1 MKGLDPAGKLDPRA
15 LRNRKFLFFSVL
27 YPSVLFLLIA
37 GSADSTTKVD
47 GTGLTLPTYM
57 MVSMASFGALTAVL
71 MGNSERIAKERES
84 GWVRQ
89 LRLTTLPG
97 RGYVFAKTASAAVVS
112 LPSIVVI
119 FIVAAVVK
127 DVRLDAWQWLAL
139 TGAIWAGS
147 LVFAALGV
155 AIGYSATGDAVR
167 PITMI
172 VYFGLSLL
180 GGLWMPTTT
189 FPQWLQDIADVAAHA
204 RVRCPGAGH
213 RAEPGPAR
221 EGRRRPRRLLRPV
234 HGRRG
239 LAVPEGHTEGV
250 SGVETASG
258 SARRTRKQRLVKLLW
273 IGIWLVFLSA
283 PPRPAARRSQHGV
296 RDPRR
301 GSAWSRSSPGTCC
314 WSSAR
319 AAARRNG
326 VVLGSWASSRPSPAP
341 RPHPGPRLAGACSST
356 SRSPPARPCRRD
368 GPLDDP
374 GRVGADDRGRTAT
387 PGGKTYL
394 AGLLIPA
401 LLGGFAM
408 TGVRNSSARRS
419 SCARPG
425 PRSPSSPRTR
435 SGCGSPAT
443 CTTCSATRSP

>member
-1 MKGLDPAGKLDPRA
+1 MKALIRLELTRA

-27 YPSVLFLLIA
+27 YPSMLFLLIA

-97 RGYVFAKTASAAVVS
+97 RGYVLAKTASAAVVS

-119 FIVAAVVK
+119 FAVAAVVK

-172 VYFGLSLL
+172 IYFGLSLL

-189 FPQWLQDIADVAAHA
+189 FPQWLQDIAAWVPTHAYAALGQAIEQSQAPHA
-204 RVRCPGAGH
+204 KD
-213 RAEPGPAR
+213 
-221 EGRRRPRRLLRPV
+221 L
-234 HGRRG
+234 
-239 LAVPEGHTEGV
+239 
-250 SGVETASG
+250 
-258 SARRTRKQRLVKLLW
+258 
-273 IGIWLVFLSA
+273 
-283 PPRPAARRSQHGV
+283 
-296 RDPRR
+296 
-301 GSAWSRSSPGTCC
+301 
-314 WSSAR
+314 
-319 AAARRNG
+319 
-326 VVLGSWASSRPSPAP
+326 VVLVVSFALFTG
-341 RPHPGPRLAGACSST
+341 GAAWLYRKDT
-356 SRSPPARPCRRD
+356 LKA
-368 GPLDDP
+368 
-374 GRVGADDRGRTAT
+374 
-387 PGGKTYL
+387 
-394 AGLLIPA
+394 
-401 LLGGFAM
+401 
-408 TGVRNSSARRS
+408 
-419 SCARPG
+419 
-425 PRSPSSPRTR
+425 
-435 SGCGSPAT
+435 
-443 CTTCSATRSP
+443 

>member
-1 MKGLDPAGKLDPRA
+1 MKALIRLELTRA

-27 YPSVLFLLIA
+27 YPSMLFLLVA

-97 RGYVFAKTASAAVVS
+97 RGYVLAKTASAAVVS

-119 FIVAAVVK
+119 FVVAAVVK

-172 VYFGLSLL
+172 IYFGLSLL

-189 FPQWLQDIADVAAHA
+189 FPQWLQDIAAWVPTHAYAALGQAIEQSQAPHA
-204 RVRCPGAGH
+204 KD
-213 RAEPGPAR
+213 
-221 EGRRRPRRLLRPV
+221 L
-234 HGRRG
+234 
-239 LAVPEGHTEGV
+239 
-250 SGVETASG
+250 
-258 SARRTRKQRLVKLLW
+258 
-273 IGIWLVFLSA
+273 
-283 PPRPAARRSQHGV
+283 
-296 RDPRR
+296 
-301 GSAWSRSSPGTCC
+301 
-314 WSSAR
+314 
-319 AAARRNG
+319 
-326 VVLGSWASSRPSPAP
+326 VVLVVSFALFTG
-341 RPHPGPRLAGACSST
+341 GAAWLYRKDT
-356 SRSPPARPCRRD
+356 LKA
-368 GPLDDP
+368 
-374 GRVGADDRGRTAT
+374 
-387 PGGKTYL
+387 
-394 AGLLIPA
+394 
-401 LLGGFAM
+401 
-408 TGVRNSSARRS
+408 
-419 SCARPG
+419 
-425 PRSPSSPRTR
+425 
-435 SGCGSPAT
+435 
-443 CTTCSATRSP
+443 